1 MKKVFF
7 IVVIFIFPCYFSLA
21 QECTFYYPK
30 TEGAKL
36 EYTSYDGKDKV
47 TGSSTQTI
55 KNVTEDAGAVSA
67 TIEVQS
73 FDKKGKELG
82 TKTFGVKCENGVY
95 SVDMKSFMDP
105 ETMAAY
111 EEMEVKVNS
120 NNLDIPSNLK
130 EGDVL
135 EDGKLEITVYSEG
148 MRIMGLTTE
157 ITQRKVEEK
166 EQITTDAGTFDC
178 FKITYTIT
186 TKTMFSVRVEAA
198 EWIAENV
205 GTVKSENYS
214 RGKSIGYSLLTGIK
228 K

>member
-1 MKKVFF
+1 MKKIFF
-7 IVVIFIFPCYFSLA
+7 IVVIFIFSCFISLA

-30 TEGAKL
+30 TDGAKL

-47 TGSSTQTI
+47 TGSSIQTI

-82 TKTFGVKCENGVY
+82 TRTFGVKCENGVY

-148 MRIMGLTTE
+148 MKIMGLTTE
-157 ITQRKVEEK
+157 ITQRKVEGK

-205 GTVKSENYS
+205 GTVKSETYS

>member
-7 IVVIFIFPCYFSLA
+7 IVVIFIFSCFISLA

-47 TGSSTQTI
+47 TGSSIQTI

-82 TKTFGVKCENGVY
+82 TRTFGVKCENGVY

-148 MRIMGLTTE
+148 MKIMGLTTE
-157 ITQRKVEEK
+157 ITQRKVEGK

-205 GTVKSENYS
+205 GTVKSETYS

>member
-7 IVVIFIFPCYFSLA
+7 IVVIFIFSCFISLA

-47 TGSSTQTI
+47 TGSSIQTI

-82 TKTFGVKCENGVY
+82 TRTFGVKCENGVY

-148 MRIMGLTTE
+148 MKIMGLTTE
-157 ITQRKVEEK
+157 ITQRKVERK

-205 GTVKSENYS
+205 GTVKSETYS

>member
-7 IVVIFIFPCYFSLA
+7 IVVIFIFSCFFSLA

-47 TGSSTQTI
+47 TGSSIQTI

-157 ITQRKVEEK
+157 ITQRKVEGK

-205 GTVKSENYS
+205 GTVKSETYS
-214 RGKSIGYSLLTGIK
+214 RGKSIGYSLLTGIRK
-228 K
+228 